1 MEYFLLT
8 LVTGVSMGCTFGLV
22 GLAFTAIF
30 NASRVINFANGD
42 LAVVGA
48 FAASLFVFSGKAH
61 PVIGFLAVLALP
73 MVAGLLINWLVEP
86 SVKRKAPIINSILI
100 TMGGGLII
108 VGLIG
113 IYTNFSYFNTGYVFG
128 TKPLLLGGIR
138 ISPQYAAILVATAAL
153 SLAYWL
159 FLNKTALGLALRALG
174 INADMASLVGINTT
188 TYRMLTWA
196 SSSII
201 SGIAGFL
208 IAPLIVPTALMGL
221 PVVVNGFIAAV
232 IGGFGYPLAA
242 VTGGIVLGLLI
253 QFFSAYVHG
262 GMAQLVVFPVL
273 LVVLVFRP
281 TGIWGLKLQ

>member
-22 GLAFTAIF
+22 ALAFTAIF

-138 ISPQYAAILVATAAL
+138 ISPQYVAILVATAAL

>member
-22 GLAFTAIF
+22 ALAFTAIF

>member
-8 LVTGVSMGCTFGLV
+8 LVTGTSMGCTFGLV

-48 FAASLFVFSGKAH
+48 FAASLFVFSGKVH

-73 MVAGLLINWLVEP
+73 VVAGLLINWLVEP

-138 ISPQYAAILVATAAL
+138 ISPQYAAILVATAVL

-242 VTGGIVLGLLI
+242 VTGGIILGLLI